1 MGVFKRVAK
10 SKAVYVARK
19 GLRKA
24 GQAIKGRYYNKKSG
38 VRLNNVVKDVMLL
51 KKLVNVEK
59 KRVTLSFANSIGQ
72 VANNTNSYNILD
84 ITPAVS
90 QGVQSSQREGSSL
103 KCVSYHC
110 DMQLI
115 HMSNTS
121 APVRGKVLMVLNKGA
136 PLLTVADLQN
146 FYAKMLNPNPFIGGA
161 TIYDYNSPRNPDFYG
176 RYSVIQTKPFYIQPD
191 SITSQPIYKTIR
203 FGKKWQHHIRF
214 DLNSSSI
221 LNGQIL
227 MITLVDGGNTG
238 GVTSTLTGIPVT
250 GPSTAI
256 TQNVNLTHYYVDN

>member
-1 MGVFKRVAK
+1 MALLKRVGKKVLKYGKKMVKRSAK
-10 SKAVYVARK
+10 KQVR
-19 GLRKA
+19 RMRPA
-24 GQAIKGRYYNKKSG
+24 GWAPSLSSD
-38 VRLNNVVKDVMLL
+38 VRML

-59 KRVTLSFANSIGQ
+59 KRVTLSYSNNIGQ
-72 VANNTNSYNILD
+72 VANNTNSYNIID
-84 ITPAVS
+84 ITPNVS
-90 QGVQSSQREGSSL
+90 QGVQVAQREGASL
-103 KCVSYHC
+103 KCVSYHV

-121 APVRGKVLMVLNKGA
+121 APVKGKVLMIINKGQ
-136 PLLTVADLQN
+136 PLVTVADLQS
-146 FYAKMLNPNPFIGGA
+146 FYGKMLNPNPFIGGA
-161 TIYDYNSPRNPDFYG
+161 TIYDYNSPFNPDFYG
-176 RYSVIQTKPFYIQPD
+176 RYKIIQSKSFYIQPD
-191 SITSQPIYKTIR
+191 SITSQPIYKTIK

-214 DLNSSSI
+214 DLNSTTI

-238 GVTSTLTGIPVT
+238 GVTSTLTGIPVA